1 MSATYRRHPRTAAR
15 RSDQETCAC
24 GPSEPTPPPRSM
36 RLTLSG
42 VASGHSPTTTGHP
55 EPHTSARPHR
65 PPYDSTPILID
76 RVRRKRQR
84 LRSNGSIESDSAIY
98 HPLSADTPAR
108 RVTPDRVIT
117 SVRTY
122 SQHWSTC
129 THVRN
134 AVSSR
139 SRRYYW
145 RTTAHGQPRKRPT
158 FARDDAECLV

>member
-84 LRSNGSIESDSAIY
+84 LRSNGSIESDSAVH

-108 RVTPDRVIT
+108 RVTLDRVLT
-117 SVRTY
+117 LVAT
-122 SQHWSTC
+122 QH
-129 THVRN
+129 
-134 AVSSR
+134 
-139 SRRYYW
+139 
-145 RTTAHGQPRKRPT
+145 RPMLLQLPLSPET
-158 FARDDAECLV
+158 MPQIMGKVAPANVGCSASIPDPPAAPAYAALC